1 MTSLKRTTRR
11 FASNEGNCFL
21 YGCGILA
28 VCTIIAVIVT
38 VFGARYYMGQLQEK
52 YTEDQP
58 VNLPVIDLSEEEIEI
73 LLTRVDSFYEQLQDG
88 TATEPLILDQN
99 DLNSIIQFH
108 PEFTTLSD
116 KVYFTLDGDKVS
128 GQVSVSLGDIPMF
141 GGRYFNGT
149 ADFDV
154 SFENGIG
161 KVFVLDATVKGE
173 SIPETYIAEARK
185 ENLASNMQQDPE
197 TQEVMNK
204 IETIEIIDSKIIV
217 TPKDLSQTDL

>member
-21 YGCGILA
+21 YGCGILV
-28 VCTIIAVIVT
+28 VCTIIAVAVAT
-38 VFGARYYMGQLQEK
+38 FGARYYIGQLQEK

-73 LLTRVDSFYEQLQDG
+73 LLTRVDSFYEQLRDG

-116 KVYFTLDGDKVS
+116 KVYFTLNDDKVS
-128 GQVSVSLGDIPMF
+128 GQVSISLDDIPMF